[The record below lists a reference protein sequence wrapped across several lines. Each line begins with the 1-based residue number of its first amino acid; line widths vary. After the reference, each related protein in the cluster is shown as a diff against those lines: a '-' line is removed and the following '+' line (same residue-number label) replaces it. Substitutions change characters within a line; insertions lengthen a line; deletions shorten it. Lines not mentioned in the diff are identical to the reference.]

1 MTSTTKVILG
11 IVGAAAAG
19 AVIGMML
26 APEKGSDIRQ
36 RVKDAANDWACQLAD
51 VKSKVSDLTESIT
64 DYLETSYKLA
74 VLNVTDKATAVVAS
88 VMASFVVLFL
98 GLFVILFGGI
108 ALGVWLGDLLNS
120 EALGYLLV
128 AVLFLLIILVV
139 VAMRKRIVFP
149 MLRNKIINKLYEQ
162 DDQNVR

>member
-51 VKSKVSDLTESIT
+51 LFAEGKSELSNLTNKAAKKAK
-64 DYLETSYKLA
+64 DMAGQAQDRYN
-74 VLNVTDKATAVVAS
+74 NVAENLS
-88 VMASFVVLFL
+88 
-98 GLFVILFGGI
+98 
-108 ALGVWLGDLLNS
+108 
-120 EALGYLLV
+120 
-128 AVLFLLIILVV
+128 
-139 VAMRKRIVFP
+139 
-149 MLRNKIINKLYEQ
+149 
-162 DDQNVR
+162 

>member
-51 VKSKVSDLTESIT
+51 LFAEGKSELSNLTNKAAKKAKDMAGQAQDRYNNVAE
-64 DYLETSYKLA
+64 KL
-74 VLNVTDKATAVVAS
+74 S
-88 VMASFVVLFL
+88 
-98 GLFVILFGGI
+98 
-108 ALGVWLGDLLNS
+108 
-120 EALGYLLV
+120 
-128 AVLFLLIILVV
+128 
-139 VAMRKRIVFP
+139 
-149 MLRNKIINKLYEQ
+149 
-162 DDQNVR
+162 